1 MSKKPDLYTV
11 IHKAQRMHLFGLST
25 RIGRADFSD
34 AAEVSSIEKDLKS
47 MIFHLR
53 KHSLNE
59 ATYIHPLFN
68 EMGNQIAAIDE
79 EHDDLEKELLKI
91 EHILKEKKWEELYP
105 ELNRFI
111 AAYLTHQDEEE
122 RMQVDILWKH
132 FDDDRLA
139 GVMTAFKKSL
149 SPVEDMENLK
159 FMIPSLSVP
168 ELTQMFQNI
177 KKSAST
183 SAFQTCSQIAEA
195 HLETSRWQKL
205 CKSLSITPSGGKT

>member
-1 MSKKPDLYTV
+1 MSNKIDLYTF
-11 IHKAQRMHLFGLST
+11 IHKAQRMHLFDLST
-25 RIGRADFSD
+25 RIGRTDFSD
-34 AAEVSSIEKDLKS
+34 EAELNSIEQELRAIIS
-47 MIFHLR
+47 HLR

-68 EMGNQIAAIDE
+68 EVGDQIAVIDE

-91 EHILKEKKWEELYP
+91 EHILNAKKWKDLYP

-111 AAYLTHQDEEE
+111 GSYLIHQDEEE
-122 RMQVDILWKH
+122 QLQSDILWKH
-132 FDDDRLA
+132 FDNDRLVA
-139 GVMTAFKKSL
+139 VMTAFKKNL
-149 SPVEDMENLK
+149 SPAEEMENLK

-183 SAFQTCSQIAEA
+183 SAFQTCCQVAES
-195 HLETSRWQKL
+195 HLEKSRWQKL
-205 CKSLSITPSGGKT
+205 CKSLSIS